1 MSDTGERT
9 KRKRL
14 TDEERMAKML
24 AAIKEIKARRAK
36 KDKAK
41 QMEYV
46 QIFALLGAGYIHR
59 GLVDGT
65 KADLI
70 GYLSESEFCDLNNL
84 CKSIYGKAIPRPET
98 FGAELPEELRFV
110 SFKRRRRAA
119 RQVEQNTVS
128 KT

>member
-1 MSDTGERT
+1 MSETGERT

-14 TDEERMAKML
+14 TDEERMAKLL
-24 AAIKEIKARRAK
+24 AGIKEIKARQAK

-110 SFKRRRRAA
+110 SFRRRR
-119 RQVEQNTVS
+119 RVKTPQVENSVS